1 MKAIRLLAI
10 AALAVLTLCELGV
23 CGPILKVE
31 KKGTYF
37 YWFDYTD
44 GFGGKRVTQPIKF
57 KGNSTELDT
66 SALGTTF
73 KGAKLFVMSKKTGN
87 LAILDY
93 APEKNQKSAKEIVL
107 KNDAFAYVRNVRL
120 RIVAEDGSPVESA
133 LVEITDG
140 EGTPMAAVI
149 TPADNG
155 TASFQNVAAGEVNV
169 KVRAAGVT
177 KTIDSDIEVPTKR
190 DKPWFEKD
198 VRVKGDVDTLPTQ
211 VIVPTEAKTGEA
223 ETAKREHA
231 SSLDLALQT
240 LAGIIFLVIVVA
252 IIYAVV
258 RARGITVEQ
267 ALRKLGVQ
275 LPDSATGTAQP
286 GAGEVGP
293 ATSGVD
299 QSICPF
305 CGQKRDA
312 SGNCAC
318 SVQPTAATPQT
329 AFDLAPRLVGLTGLY
344 AGQVFALSS
353 GTQVVGREAGCHV
366 PLVNDNTTSRR
377 HATITVSPDG
387 YTIRDEGSSNGTFV
401 NGVRIQEQ
409 KLTPGDEIQI
419 GATRFRFEV

>member
-1 MKAIRLLAI
+1 MKGMRLLII
-10 AALAVLTLCELGV
+10 AAVAVLTLCEVGV

-44 GFGGKRVTQPIKF
+44 GLGVKRVTRPVKF
-57 KGNSTELDT
+57 KGNSAELDT
-66 SALGTTF
+66 SVLGTTF
-73 KGAKLFVMSKKTGN
+73 KSAKLFVMNKKTGN

-93 APEKNQKSAKEIVL
+93 APEKDQKPSKEIVV
-107 KNDAFAYVRNVRL
+107 KNDAFTYVRNLRL

-155 TASFQNVAAGEVNV
+155 TANFQNVAAGEVNV
-169 KVRAAGVT
+169 KVRAKGVI
-177 KTIDSDIEVPTKR
+177 KTIDSDIEVPIKR
-190 DKPWFEKD
+190 DKPWFEKN

-211 VIVPTEAKTGEA
+211 VIVPPEAKTGET

-240 LAGIIFLVIVVA
+240 LAGIIFLIIIIA

-275 LPDSATGTAQP
+275 LPDSATGTAQSGAA
-286 GAGEVGP
+286 GAGP
-293 ATSGVD
+293 ASSGVD
-299 QSICPF
+299 QNICPF

-318 SVQPTAATPQT
+318 SLQPTSATPQT
-329 AFDLAPRLVGLTGLY
+329 AFDLAPRLVGLTGVY
-344 AGQVFALSS
+344 AGQVFVLSS
-353 GTQVVGREAGCHV
+353 GAQLVGREASCDV

-377 HATITVSPDG
+377 HATITVSADG